1 MRIASTRK
9 TSRTRASRRLAR
21 PVSSRS
27 PAPNPPVPRLHHLH
41 VHLSAT
47 MRVFPLRF
55 EGHITRIAAR
65 EAVADIDEETA
76 GVGGDVHVLRPV
88 VRLLRVIR
96 ERVVELRSGRVK
108 GSVRGAIPGGGG
120 ERRSNS
126 SLGDGPRRLRA
137 RRSRRRLLGLRRR
150 GRLSRGRLL
159 DLPSKVMKI

>member
-65 EAVADIDEETA
+65 EAVADVDEKTA

-96 ERVVELRSGRVK
+96 ERVELRSGGVK
-108 GSVRGAIPGGGG
+108 GIVRGAIPGGGG

-150 GRLSRGRLL
+150 GLLSRGRLL
-159 DLPSKVMKI
+159 DLPSKVIII